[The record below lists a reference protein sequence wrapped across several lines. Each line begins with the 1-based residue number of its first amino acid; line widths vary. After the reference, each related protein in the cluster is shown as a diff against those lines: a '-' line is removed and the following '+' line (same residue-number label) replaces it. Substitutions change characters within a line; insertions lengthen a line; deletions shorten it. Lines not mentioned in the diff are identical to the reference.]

1 MKIQLATLGL
11 IAAVGFAACETVPT
25 NNATTNRAVANGNTA
40 VVTNT
45 NTPIVS
51 NTANAVTPNS
61 NVTGA
66 AVNSNANSNIDYNKT
81 AKDLENQRASV
92 EAQAKQAGRSIGT
105 GASDWYLWGKTRA
118 QLAATNDLR
127 DSTVDVDLDNAVAT
141 LSGTV
146 ANAAQKTKA
155 ELVAKSIEGVKS
167 VKNNLTVK
175 AADTILPNAA
185 NTNSNAAPVKKS

>member
-1 MKIQLATLGL
+1 MKIQLAILGL

-45 NTPIVS
+45 NSTVTNP
-51 NTANAVTPNS
+51 ANAVAPNS
-61 NVTGA
+61 NVSGA
-66 AVNSNANSNIDYNKT
+66 AVNSNNNSSIDYNKT

-105 GASDWYLWGKTRA
+105 GANDWYLWGKTRA

-146 ANAAQKTKA
+146 ATAAQKTKA
-155 ELVAKSIEGVKS
+155 EQVAKSIEGVKS

-175 AADTILPNAA
+175 AADTVLPNGA